1 MREFKIGD
9 EVTLVE
15 ALEGDNGFKATEDM
29 VGEIVDTIKDRYVVA
44 FQDLVDEEGT
54 TPVMILDEHEFELL
68 F

>member
-29 VGEIVDTIKDRYVVA
+29 VGEIVDTIEDRYVVA
-44 FQDLVDEEGT
+44 FQDLVDDEGA
-54 TPVMILDEHEFELL
+54 TPAMILDEDEFELL